1 MRCCDYRRPAPT
13 LTTRDEWLKMP
24 PQQQGYTLYV
34 ESSWPGSELAGITN
48 PYKVGTKAHG
58 EFRHGEYLAT
68 LMAQDSEE

>member
-1 MRCCDYRRPAPT
+1 
-13 LTTRDEWLKMP
+13 MP